1 MLAWATKRA
10 IRRDSNQ
17 SLRGGGVREADWM
30 GRDAMDGGRRRG
42 ALEMD

>member
-10 IRRDSNQ
+10 IRKTESQ

-30 GRDAMDGGRRRG
+30 DAMDGGRRRG

>member
-10 IRRDSNQ
+10 IRRDVSQ
-17 SLRGGGVREADWM
+17 SVRGGGVRRADWM
-30 GRDAMDGGRRRG
+30 ERDAMDGGRRRG